1 MKKRDKKKLEV
12 TKITEVRSVSAA
24 EVDQMEDR
32 EDGHSE
38 EGLSVKGG
46 VKVTKSTTVGK
57 STSFEKTFE
66 LKPWQANLLKVVF
79 IVLVVV
85 LVVFLIFKG

>member
-1 MKKRDKKKLEV
+1 MERVLLSEKEV
-12 TKITEVRSVSAA
+12 FQTECRGFISINP
-24 EVDQMEDR
+24 
-32 EDGHSE
+32 
-38 EGLSVKGG
+38 LNYY
-46 VKVTKSTTVGK
+46 
-57 STSFEKTFE
+57 EKTFE

>member
-1 MKKRDKKKLEV
+1 LSNPVNVGE
-12 TKITEVRSVSAA
+12 SAPNP
-24 EVDQMEDR
+24 
-32 EDGHSE
+32 
-38 EGLSVKGG
+38 LNYY
-46 VKVTKSTTVGK
+46 
-57 STSFEKTFE
+57 EKTFE